1 MDCDDR
7 KGHVF
12 IDKDSESENER
23 KVKELLLSL
32 DAAEEAQHESA
43 ELTENEKLM
52 AIPQLEIS
60 TEPKSTA
67 NITNLTD
74 EELKLNPELYKMYSY
89 YIPFAGGANNLTPP
103 NPPQSAAGVMPRD
116 DQATIKRKSPSK
128 KQRHSKLTEPYI
140 APSHTNVQSVISPNG
155 GIYHPCHGYSTREI
169 SIFDLFPGIVKY
181 QSKRFGEADR
191 IKFLLAQSQKPF
203 CGVNGRPLGVDE
215 SEMWFTALKYLF
227 NDITLGQFEYMTEEM
242 QFLIKQYLSTHQK
255 RRVFLTSIIRYGFLR
270 VVSDLRKK
278 LPRQEIKQQLEW
290 EKRRKQKIN
299 A

>member
-74 EELKLNPELYKMYSY
+74 EELTMNPELYKMYSY

-103 NPPQSAAGVMPRD
+103 NPPQPAAGVMPPRD
-116 DQATIKRKSPSK
+116 DQATMKRKSPSK
-128 KQRHSKLTEPYI
+128 KQRHSKLT
-140 APSHTNVQSVISPNG
+140 G
-155 GIYHPCHGYSTREI
+155 
-169 SIFDLFPGIVKY
+169 
-181 QSKRFGEADR
+181 
-191 IKFLLAQSQKPF
+191 
-203 CGVNGRPLGVDE
+203 
-215 SEMWFTALKYLF
+215 
-227 NDITLGQFEYMTEEM
+227 
-242 QFLIKQYLSTHQK
+242 
-255 RRVFLTSIIRYGFLR
+255 
-270 VVSDLRKK
+270 
-278 LPRQEIKQQLEW
+278 
-290 EKRRKQKIN
+290 
-299 A
+299 